1 MRNTKLVKKKL
12 KIINDDNIDKEELEK
27 IKNEKV
33 NDDKLVIEYVNTLN
47 EFELQAMDIAKRMLE
62 SSFDIEKSIGFLE
75 FKKKQ

>member
-33 NDDKLVIEYVNTLN
+33 NDDKLVIEYVNTLD

>member
-12 KIINDDNIDKEELEK
+12 KII
-27 IKNEKV
+27 
-33 NDDKLVIEYVNTLN
+33 N